1 MPLLLDTARFG
12 SPSELLGSN
21 CLTIGFVNNMPD
33 TAVVATERQFI
44 DLVRAASADAVVRLK
59 LFAISEVPRSELVQ
73 SEFIERYR
81 DISELWD
88 TRLDGLIVTGT
99 EPRAAALADEPYW
112 PELAKLVAW
121 AQENTISTIWSC
133 LAAHAAVL
141 QADGIERRRL
151 DDKLFGVFDHDV
163 VAEHPLLNGL
173 PSRLA
178 VPHSRYH
185 DLPEAALTSCG
196 YRVLTN
202 SGVTGADTF
211 VREED
216 GSSLFVFFQGHPEYE
231 ADTLAREYRR
241 DIGRFLRGER
251 EHFPATPQNY
261 FNDEATALAED
272 FRARAV
278 ARAIDVRRESLLSDF
293 PMTALQR
300 GLENTWRQPANGIYR
315 NWLEYLKARK
325 AQRRTLS
332 SKGRGS
338 PGDAMRIGKVRSAV
352 GGSTAG

>member
-33 TAVVATERQFI
+33 TAVGATERQFI

-173 PSRLA
+173 PSRLS

-196 YRVLTN
+196 YRVLTSSASDRRGHIRSRRGRLVAVRLFPRP
-202 SGVTGADTF
+202 SGIRGRYAGAR
-211 VREED
+211 VPSR
-216 GSSLFVFFQGHPEYE
+216 
-231 ADTLAREYRR
+231 YRPLPPR
-241 DIGRFLRGER
+241 R
-251 EHFPATPQNY
+251 T
-261 FNDEATALAED
+261 
-272 FRARAV
+272 RAV
-278 ARAIDVRRESLLSDF
+278 
-293 PMTALQR
+293 
-300 GLENTWRQPANGIYR
+300 
-315 NWLEYLKARK
+315 
-325 AQRRTLS
+325 
-332 SKGRGS
+332 
-338 PGDAMRIGKVRSAV
+338 PGDAAKLF
-352 GGSTAG
+352 

>member
-33 TAVVATERQFI
+33 TAVGATERQFI
-44 DLVRAASADAVVRLK
+44 DLVRAASSDVVVRLK
-59 LFAISEVPRSELVQ
+59 LFSISEVPRSDLVQ

-81 DISELWD
+81 DIAELWD
-88 TRLDGLIVTGT
+88 TRLDALIVTGT

-121 AQENTISTIWSC
+121 AQENTISTVWSC

-141 QADGIERRRL
+141 HADGIERQRL
-151 DDKLFGVFDHDV
+151 DDKLLGVFDHDV
-163 VAEHPLLNGL
+163 VAEHPLMNGMAQ
-173 PSRLA
+173 RLS
-178 VPHSRYH
+178 VPHSRYN

-196 YRVLTN
+196 YHILAR
-202 SGVTGADTF
+202 SAATGADTF
-211 VREED
+211 VREEN

-231 ADTLAREYRR
+231 TDTLAREYRR

-251 EHFPATPQNY
+251 EHFPAMPQNY
-261 FNDEATALAED
+261 FNDEAAALAED

-278 ARAIDVRRESLLSDF
+278 ARAIDVRRESLMSDF
-293 PMTALQR
+293 PMSDLQR
-300 GLENTWRQPANGIYR
+300 GLENTWRDPANGIYR
-315 NWLEYLKARK
+315 NWLEYLKDRK
-325 AQRRTLS
+325 AERRTSS
-332 SKGRGS
+332 SKTQRS
-338 PGDAMRIGKVRSAV
+338 RVDASWIGNVRSAV
-352 GGSTAG
+352 GRSTAG

>member
-33 TAVVATERQFI
+33 TAVGATERQFV
-44 DLVRAASADAVVRLK
+44 DLIRAASSDAVVRLK
-59 LFAISEVPRSELVQ
+59 LFAISGVPRSELAQ
-73 SEFIERYR
+73 SEVTERYH

-99 EPRAAALADEPYW
+99 EPRVAALADEPYW
-112 PELAKLVAW
+112 AELIKLVAW
-121 AQENTISTIWSC
+121 AQENTISTVWSC

-141 QADGIERRRL
+141 HTDGIERQRL

-163 VAEHPLLNGL
+163 VAEHSLLNGM
-173 PSRLA
+173 PPRLS

-185 DLPEAALTSCG
+185 DLSGAALTSCG
-196 YRVLTN
+196 YRVLTG
-202 SGVTGADTF
+202 SAATGADTF
-211 VREED
+211 VREEKS
-216 GSSLFVFFQGHPEYE
+216 SSLFVFFQGHPEYE
-231 ADTLAREYRR
+231 TDTLVREYRR

-251 EHFPATPQNY
+251 EHFPAMPQNY
-261 FNDEATALAED
+261 FNDEATGLVES

-293 PMTALQR
+293 PMSDLQR
-300 GLENTWRQPANGIYR
+300 GLENTWRDPANGIYR
-315 NWLEYLKARK
+315 NWLEYLKDRK
-325 AQRRTLS
+325 AERRTLS
-332 SKGRGS
+332 SRLSRS
-338 PGDAMRIGKVRSAV
+338 PGDALRVGKVHSAV
-352 GGSTAG
+352 GGSAAG